1 VTGYGYPQL
10 TTQAKKKILGGNLAR
25 LMGMDV
31 EKKVQEL
38 QR

>member
-25 LMGMDV
+25 LMGIDV
-31 EKKVQEL
+31 EQKVAQL
-38 QR
+38 KG